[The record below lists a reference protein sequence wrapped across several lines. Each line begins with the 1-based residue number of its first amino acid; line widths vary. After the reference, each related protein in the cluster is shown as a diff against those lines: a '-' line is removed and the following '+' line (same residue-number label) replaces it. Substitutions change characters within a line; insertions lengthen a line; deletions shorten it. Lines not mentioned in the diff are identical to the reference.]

1 MPGTVAL
8 LRCSTYDV
16 ETVEHTVRSAVDM
29 LGGMRSFVKPGWRV
43 VLKPNILRAAS
54 PDSAIIT
61 HPAIV
66 RAVAILVR
74 EAGATPVLAES
85 PAGPFNKAVLRLA
98 YTRGGYDKVAE
109 EVGMELNY
117 DVSTLQ
123 VSHPQGHLLK
133 RIDILKAVAEADAVI
148 ALPKLKTHNLTRIT
162 GATKILF
169 GVVPGV
175 TKFGYH
181 AKLQDAMHF
190 SEALVDILTYVKPV
204 LTVMDGIVGMHGNGP
219 SGGDPYEANLLLAS
233 ADPFALDVI
242 FAALVGM
249 DPLTVPPLRVAAAR
263 GLSSCRVEDVPLVG
277 LGLQEARL
285 EGFRYGTATT
295 MDTGIFPRAMRR
307 LGRRILAA
315 RTVDGKAACD
325 IEDYAALDVGTA
337 PKSIRS
343 WVTRQIVANPQ
354 ATERCIACG
363 VCVRSCPVQAIT
375 IVNGRAHM
383 DWNKCIRCYCCHEVC
398 PENAVELHRSL
409 LGRLMSLGS
418 K

>member
-1 MPGTVAL
+1 MPSTVAM
-8 LRCSTYDV
+8 LRCTTYDTEEV
-16 ETVEHTVRSAVDM
+16 EDVVRSAVGL
-29 LGGMRSFVKPGWRV
+29 LGGMSAFVKPGWRV
-43 VLKPNILRAAS
+43 VLKPNILRAAA

-61 HPAIV
+61 HPAVV
-66 RAVAILVR
+66 RAVALLVR

-123 VSHPQGHLLK
+123 VPHPEGRLIK
-133 RIDILKAVAEADAVI
+133 RLDILKAVAEADAVI

-181 AKLQDAMHF
+181 AKLQDAVRF
-190 SEALVDILTYVKPV
+190 SEALVDIITYVKPV

-219 SGGDPYEANLLLAS
+219 SGGDPYAANLLLAS
-233 ADPFALDVI
+233 PDPFAMDVV
-242 FAALVGM
+242 FATLVGM
-249 DPLTVPPLRVAAAR
+249 EPLSIPPLRVAASR
-263 GLSSCRVEDVPLVG
+263 GLTSGRIEDVPIIG
-277 LGLQEARL
+277 LSLDEARL

-295 MDTGIFPRAMRR
+295 MDTGIFPRALRR

-315 RTVDGKAACD
+315 RTVDGRAAQATD
-325 IEDYAALDVGTA
+325 DYAALDVGTA
-337 PKSIRS
+337 PKSIRN
-343 WVTRQIVANPQ
+343 WVTRQVVANPQ
-354 ATERCIACG
+354 ATDRCIGCG
-363 VCVRSCPVQAIT
+363 VCVRSCPVQAISL
-375 IVNGRAHM
+375 VNGRAHM

-398 PENAVELHRSL
+398 PENAVELRRSL
-409 LGRLMSLGS
+409 IGRLMALGS
-418 K
+418 E

>member
-8 LRCSTYDV
+8 LRCTTYEAEAV
-16 ETVEHTVRSAVDM
+16 ERAVRSAVDM
-29 LGGMRSFVKPGWRV
+29 LGGMGSFVKPGWRV

-61 HPAIV
+61 HPAVV

-74 EAGATPVLAES
+74 EAGAVPVLAES
-85 PAGPFNKAVLRLA
+85 PAGPFNKSVLRLA
-98 YTRGGYDKVAE
+98 YSRGGYDKVAE

-117 DVSTLQ
+117 DVSALQ
-123 VSHPQGHLLK
+123 VSHPEGRLIK
-133 RIDILKAVAEADAVI
+133 RIDMLKAVAEADAVI

-181 AKLQDAMHF
+181 AKLQNAMRF
-190 SEALVDILTYVKPV
+190 SEALVDIITYVKPV
-204 LTVMDGIVGMHGNGP
+204 LTVMDAVVGMHGNGP
-219 SGGDPYEANLLLAS
+219 SGGDPYVANLLLAS
-233 ADPFALDVI
+233 PDPFAMDVVC
-242 FAALVGM
+242 ATLVGM
-249 DPLTVPPLRVAAAR
+249 EPLTIPPLKVAASR
-263 GLSSCRVEDVPLVG
+263 GLTSGRVEDIPIVG
-277 LGLQEARL
+277 LPLDEARL
-285 EGFRYGTATT
+285 EGFRFGTATT
-295 MDTGIFPRAMRR
+295 MDTGIFPRAIRR
-307 LGRRILAA
+307 LGRRLIAA
-315 RTVDGKAACD
+315 RTVDGKPAQQT
-325 IEDYAALDVGTA
+325 EDYAALDVGTA

-343 WVTRQIVANPQ
+343 WVTRQIVANPR
-354 ATERCIACG
+354 ATERCVGCG

-375 IVNGRAHM
+375 LVNGRAHM
-383 DWNKCIRCYCCHEVC
+383 DWDKCIRCYCCHEVC

-418 K
+418 E